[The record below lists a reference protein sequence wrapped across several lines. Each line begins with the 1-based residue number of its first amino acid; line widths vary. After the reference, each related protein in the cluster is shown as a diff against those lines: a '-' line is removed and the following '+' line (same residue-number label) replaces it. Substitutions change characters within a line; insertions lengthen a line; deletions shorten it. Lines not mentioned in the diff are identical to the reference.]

1 MCGDKWVAEA
11 CPQWRYESRIKMAGE
26 RATTRGTGFLGADGL
41 IPALDLSGLYKYF

>member
-1 MCGDKWVAEA
+1 MRREMGGGSLSTM
-11 CPQWRYESRIKMAGE
+11 YGSRVKMAGE